1 MILTPH
7 PSVDRARRRRLLGA
21 PWLAVLLSGGG
32 LLALAPERAVAQ
44 ADTRVTVGANGDRI
58 SISSSGTTRAELLE
72 LLRTKYRIEVRPYLQ
87 PDEPVSIR
95 VEDAPIDS
103 VIALIMPRGSHYA
116 IRLGGERDV
125 SLPAS
130 SSEIKRG
137 PRVRAPAGVGPK
149 TEGRVVRAVGPR
161 FKPAPERVVE
171 RPTQEGPRRKEIADA
186 NRTVPPGAGPKA
198 TRATPGSPDSTL
210 RITFTIRT
218 PDSVRVTGA
227 RLIDGVTPPSTLV
240 RGPFV
245 YVVRSAT
252 GAVLYFGTTIDP
264 LAEHR
269 YDDSTVSRHGIATAR
284 EGTFGISLPAASV
297 PRLTGA
303 RFEFF
308 DASDASL
315 PPSLDREALDRIL
328 ARSKPVGRLE
338 GRAVIAAFRRGT
350 PP

>member
-1 MILTPH
+1 MIPTPH
-7 PSVDRARRRRLLGA
+7 QRAGSARH
-21 PWLAVLLSGGG
+21 WLAMLLSAAG
-32 LLALAPERAVAQ
+32 LLALLPGRAVTQ
-44 ADTRVTVGANGDRI
+44 PDTRITVGANGDRI
-58 SISSSGTTRAELLE
+58 SISSSGTTRAQLLE
-72 LLRTKYRIEVRPYLQ
+72 LLRTKYRIEVRPFLQ
-87 PDEPVSIR
+87 PDEPVTIR

-116 IRLGGERDV
+116 IRVGGERDV
-125 SLPAS
+125 VLAVNAS
-130 SSEIKRG
+130 ETKTG
-137 PRVRAPAGVGPK
+137 PRVRPLPGTVPK
-149 TEGRVVRAVGPR
+149 TEGGRVVRPVGPR

-171 RPTQEGPRRKEIADA
+171 RPSQEGPRRKEIADP

-198 TRATPGSPDSTL
+198 TRVTPGSPDSTL
-210 RITFTIRT
+210 RITFTIRA

-227 RLIDGVTPPSTLV
+227 RLIDGVTPASTLV

-269 YDDSTVSRHGIATAR
+269 YDDSTVSRHAVAAGR

-303 RFEFF
+303 RFDFY

-328 ARSKPVGRLE
+328 ARSKAAGRVE
-338 GRAVIAAFRRGT
+338 GRAVIAALRRGT
-350 PP
+350 PQ